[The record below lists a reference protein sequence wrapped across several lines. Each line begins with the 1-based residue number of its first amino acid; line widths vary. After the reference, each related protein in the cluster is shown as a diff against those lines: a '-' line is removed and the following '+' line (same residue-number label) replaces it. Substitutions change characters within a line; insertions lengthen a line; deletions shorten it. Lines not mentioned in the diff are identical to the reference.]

1 MNSAANKVLVLHGPN
16 LNLLGRREREIYGD
30 VTLDQIN
37 EEIAALGA
45 QLGIEVGFAQSN
57 REGGVLIEQIH
68 QAAGVYEWLIFN
80 RGGHSAITAMLCGM
94 L

>member
-57 REGGVLIEQIH
+57 REGGCSS
-68 QAAGVYEWLIFN
+68 N
-80 RGGHSAITAMLCGM
+80 RSTKRRVFMSG
-94 L
+94 